1 MKRPEEQIQRAVVS
15 HLKARSMPGVF
26 FFHPANGGRRT
37 KAEAGIFK
45 ALGVRAGVPDLIV
58 VYRAQIFG
66 LELKADS
73 GRLTPIQRQ
82 ALNDMEVAGARTAVA
97 HSLDEALVTLECWA
111 CCVGTGTAVSQHRRE
126 SMSDVTI
133 GHNSATAVAADQLR
147 SIIERIE
154 RLEEDKKAISDDIK
168 DVYAEAK
175 GNGYNPKALR
185 VVVQRRKADARKLA
199 ELEADTAAYMAALG
213 MLP

>member
-97 HSLDEALVTLECWA
+97 RSLDEALVTLECWG
-111 CCVGTGTAVSQHRRE
+111 VLRR
-126 SMSDVTI
+126 D
-133 GHNSATAVAADQLR
+133 GNR
-147 SIIERIE
+147 SFTTPEG
-154 RLEEDKKAISDDIK
+154 KH
-168 DVYAEAK
+168 V
-175 GNGYNPKALR
+175 
-185 VVVQRRKADARKLA
+185 
-199 ELEADTAAYMAALG
+199 
-213 MLP
+213 

>member
-82 ALNDMEVAGARTAVA
+82 ALNEMEVAGARTAVA
-97 HSLDEALVTLECWA
+97 RSLDEALVTLECWG
-111 CCVGTGTAVSQHRRE
+111 VLRR
-126 SMSDVTI
+126 D
-133 GHNSATAVAADQLR
+133 GNR
-147 SIIERIE
+147 SFITPEG
-154 RLEEDKKAISDDIK
+154 KH
-168 DVYAEAK
+168 V
-175 GNGYNPKALR
+175 
-185 VVVQRRKADARKLA
+185 
-199 ELEADTAAYMAALG
+199 
-213 MLP
+213 

>member
-97 HSLDEALVTLECWA
+97 HSLDEALVTLECWG
-111 CCVGTGTAVSQHRRE
+111 VLRR
-126 SMSDVTI
+126 D
-133 GHNSATAVAADQLR
+133 GNR
-147 SIIERIE
+147 SFTTPGG
-154 RLEEDKKAISDDIK
+154 KN
-168 DVYAEAK
+168 V
-175 GNGYNPKALR
+175 
-185 VVVQRRKADARKLA
+185 
-199 ELEADTAAYMAALG
+199 
-213 MLP
+213 

>member
-97 HSLDEALVTLECWA
+97 RSLDEALVTLECWG
-111 CCVGTGTAVSQHRRE
+111 VLRR
-126 SMSDVTI
+126 D
-133 GHNSATAVAADQLR
+133 GNR
-147 SIIERIE
+147 SFITPEG
-154 RLEEDKKAISDDIK
+154 KN
-168 DVYAEAK
+168 V
-175 GNGYNPKALR
+175 
-185 VVVQRRKADARKLA
+185 
-199 ELEADTAAYMAALG
+199 
-213 MLP
+213 

>member
-97 HSLDEALVTLECWA
+97 HSLDEALVTLECWG
-111 CCVGTGTAVSQHRRE
+111 VLRR
-126 SMSDVTI
+126 D
-133 GHNSATAVAADQLR
+133 GNR
-147 SIIERIE
+147 SFITPEG
-154 RLEEDKKAISDDIK
+154 KH
-168 DVYAEAK
+168 V
-175 GNGYNPKALR
+175 
-185 VVVQRRKADARKLA
+185 
-199 ELEADTAAYMAALG
+199 
-213 MLP
+213 